1 MKRALLLALLFALS
15 YPAFAAD
22 GPSLSLL
29 PWDDSISRDVRG
41 GVRSALDKEKAE
53 LQKQKN
59 AKDRPFVYV
68 FTNEGIE
75 FVDGKPV
82 SYVTIQRCLE
92 DKMVSERWRY
102 TLEKS
107 GAEYA
112 IVDRKKLS
120 EIDDAYPRSIEKASA
135 ARTAAAFQFE
145 HDLLKLTGEAGGRI
159 SVRRIGNQADGI
171 LWVGKGR
178 VTLTPVSDQEALF
191 YEKTIDKRSIDSEI
205 EALEFDFQPGDE
217 SILRAFGVARDG
229 SGGAAG
235 GGAEGSQGELLKQMV
250 SKLEI
255 SDENRYTPGAY
266 AFPPRPEYQGTFSVR
281 IRTKD
286 LGWIYY
292 RFASQPELPQFQVM
306 VAKEGANLSVSRDTR
321 AANDKIISYYPGPQ
335 LRAMP
340 RQQMERVRGLRDAAP
355 LRYEAM
361 LDLAPDRFSAQV
373 DVDLQ
378 LLVDA
383 RELYFGLGGN
393 PSVRSVTQEGS
404 GDLVV
409 VPVGGFEGTANY
421 YRVVLPQETPAGT
434 ILRMRVSFDSPK
446 LVRMVSDGFWYVER
460 GAFLPFMGTLD
471 DAAAVRFI
479 VRTKDPY
486 THISIGSKQSEE
498 VVGGYRYTEWGADRM
513 MNFPTVIVGKYYK
526 PIVQDADGVRITG
539 YQTSTGMGDGSMD
552 QDAMRP
558 QVIQAADSMR
568 LFTKLYGL
576 PYPFKDLK
584 LVGTPA
590 QFMSA
595 QSPTSIIYV
604 GAGVMMKEAELMT
617 WGREMFGPNFDPM
630 WVRAVTAH
638 ENAHQWWGGRVSS
651 INFGSYWFVETFS
664 EISAHWYLEAIKD
677 DAGVRSSLNYWR
689 TSGMA
694 RDRLGPVA
702 QPIRA
707 PMLYYT
713 KGPFV
718 VNMLRHYYSEDK
730 LLSFLRTTMQTYDG
744 DLIATADLRV
754 VANKVFGE
762 NMDWWFDQYVEGMGV
777 PEVAYKFNDA
787 TPAEDGKGWIITGRL
802 EQVVKWDGKIL
813 DGKYFTKMLVPM
825 TVETSAGP
833 VQVKEYMDSATKDL
847 RIRVEA
853 KPKGAPKIQD
863 QLVWLTTRAL

>member
-29 PWDDSISRDVRG
+29 PWDDSISRDVRS

-191 YEKTIDKRSIDSEI
+191 YEKAIDKRSIDSEI

-813 DGKYFTKMLVPM
+813 DGKHFTKLLVPM

-833 VQVKEYMDSATKDL
+833 VQVKEYMDGATKDL